1 MKSVGSKL
9 LKSFLLV
16 ITAAVASGWT
26 QPAAVS
32 DIEARISGTWVQDS
46 VPFTLEDG
54 TVYVRQTVVIDSANE
69 TLKVEVFA
77 DQSLEQPLLT
87 YDSSGPYTLVG
98 PSQTV
103 SGAFSIN
110 LVNTSSTITA
120 FMDVPA
126 LFEAT
131 GMDDCGLSV
140 GVAVDVSDGCA
151 APLFSVSDCVDLD
164 LIAVTGNELRFG
176 AEGTNR
182 CVQRPVKLA
191 DEPYL
196 KR

>member
-1 MKSVGSKL
+1 MLKPKL

-16 ITAAVASGWT
+16 VTAAAASSWA
-26 QPAAVS
+26 QPAATL
-32 DIEARISGTWVQDS
+32 DIKERMIGTWVQDS
-46 VPFTLEDG
+46 TPFALEEG
-54 TVYVRQTVVIDSANE
+54 TVYVRQAVVIDAADE

-77 DQSLEQPLLT
+77 DQALEQPLFT

-98 PSQTV
+98 PSKRV
-103 SGAFSIN
+103 SGAFAID

-120 FMDVPA
+120 FADAPE
-126 LFEAT
+126 LFEPT
-131 GMDDCGLSV
+131 GLDDCGLRV
-140 GVAVDVSDGCA
+140 GVPVDVSNGCA

-164 LIAVTGNELRFG
+164 LIAVTGRELRFG
-176 AEGTNR
+176 AEGTDR
-182 CVQRPVKLA
+182 CVQRPVALA